1 MGRFVVLMCLGIS
14 ANGEACFPCGCKT
27 QQRHTTLATTV
38 GFNPIQGTGA
48 DAGYWLTFETCF
60 EALRVGTELSVG
72 GMCGVDSSTNYCA
85 GCIRTEQGGTEVIEA
100 VHDEGCPPTTTTT
113 TTTTTTITTLTTTTT
128 TTTITTITTTT
139 TTVTTTTNECHCLYD
154 GDTLPEESWA

>member
-1 MGRFVVLMCLGIS
+1 MAEKTKNNGMGLRIVVLMCLGIS

-72 GMCGVDSSTNYCA
+72 GMCGGRRRRRSRRRA
-85 GCIRTEQGGTEVIEA
+85 ALIM
-100 VHDEGCPPTTTTT
+100 H
-113 TTTTTTITTLTTTTT
+113 
-128 TTTITTITTTT
+128 
-139 TTVTTTTNECHCLYD
+139 
-154 GDTLPEESWA
+154 